1 MALSSAAQLL
11 AQLASQIQ
19 SKAFDD
25 AQKTLTQGKIL
36 LTQLPNLTSPQAD
49 AAAVKER
56 ETARGILEQA
66 VLLSAFQ
73 DDRPGFQRNMT
84 QLKIYYFDYRTQ
96 LTDSELRNTVLALNL
111 LYLLTESRLAEFHS
125 ELGLLAAAERAA
137 PAAAFV
143 AGLEEA
149 LMMGSYGRALDLA
162 RGGAP
167 APAAAACARFLASLT
182 DTVREAV
189 AEARRRPTP
198 GLSLGR
204 PAKRLPPRRPRCRPG
219 GGGGGTAGRGGA
231 GRRRPEW
238 TVAGGRIAFGGNE
251 TKSKS
256 SEIPSLR
263 VISETLSYATELER
277 IV

>member
-1 MALSSAAQLL
+1 
-11 AQLASQIQ
+11 
-19 SKAFDD
+19 
-25 AQKTLTQGKIL
+25 
-36 LTQLPNLTSPQAD
+36 
-49 AAAVKER
+49 
-56 ETARGILEQA
+56 
-66 VLLSAFQ
+66 
-73 DDRPGFQRNMT
+73 MT

-189 AEARRRPTP
+189 AECAEAAYPG
-198 GLSLGR
+198 GLSLGAAR
-204 PAKRLPPRRPRCRPG
+204 DRLLFATEAEVEAYCRE
-219 GGGGGTAGRGGA
+219 
-231 GRRRPEW
+231 RRPEW

-251 TKSKS
+251 IKSKS